1 MKLAES
7 ERRDDPCKILEWDS
21 QFFGFRIAAVSAR
34 EFDEG
39 TPSRIHAWCE
49 AHQIRCLYCLRD
61 ARDPTAI
68 EALTAMGFASI
79 DIRLTFEQLLRPDG
93 EAPLIDGGVI
103 RLLRP
108 NDLPRLVEIAGDA
121 HEQTRFFA
129 DPNFP
134 RVRAREL
141 YREWLRRD
149 AHDRDAAVLVAE
161 QDGIPVGYLS
171 CRLDGIDGA
180 SISLLGL
187 KASYRSR
194 GLGKAL
200 VRAALNHAR
209 ARGRNRVITVT
220 QGANAAARRVY
231 ESAGFRLVN
240 TQVWLHRW
248 FDGSADSA

>member
-1 MKLAES
+1 VKLAES

-79 DIRLTFEQLLRPDG
+79 DIRLTFDQLLRPDG

-149 AHDRDAAVLVAE
+149 AHDRDAAVLVAGT
-161 QDGIPVGYLS
+161 Q
-171 CRLDGIDGA
+171 
-180 SISLLGL
+180 SILPQP
-187 KASYRSR
+187 
-194 GLGKAL
+194 GLGQSARPRGAQPCAGPGEEPGHHGHAGSECG
-200 VRAALNHAR
+200 RA
-209 ARGRNRVITVT
+209 
-220 QGANAAARRVY
+220 QG
-231 ESAGFRLVN
+231 L
-240 TQVWLHRW
+240 
-248 FDGSADSA
+248 